1 MTRLSNPFDA
11 TQVDPTQG
19 ASQFPVGKHPVVIV
33 HDEIRANKNQDGG
46 LAALTLRITDG
57 PSKGMEGEYRLNL
70 YNKSEK
76 AAEIAHKQLSALCH
90 VTGVYKIEDL
100 RQLHNIP
107 FIIEVALQKDP
118 EAAAKGYTEVKKVY
132 DMNGNEPGK
141 QNAGQQGAQTAQ
153 GPANTGGGQWGGGA
167 PANQQQQPQA
177 AAGGNAWG
185 AGNAGN
191 AQPQQAPANNPWG
204 AGNAGGGSADAG
216 KPSWAK

>member
-1 MTRLSNPFDA
+1 MARLSNPFDA

-57 PSKGMEGEYRLNL
+57 PSKGIEGEYRLNL

-76 AAEIAHKQLSALCH
+76 AAEIAHKQLSAICH

-141 QNAGQQGAQTAQ
+141 QNAGQQGAQTTQSAPQ
-153 GPANTGGGQWGGGA
+153 SSGNAWGGGA
-167 PANQQQQPQA
+167 PANQQQAPQT

-185 AGNAGN
+185 GGNNAGG
-191 AQPQQAPANNPWG
+191 AQQQAPANQWG
-204 AGNAGGGSADAG
+204 GGNASGGAPAG
-216 KPSWAK
+216 DKPSWAK